1 MDIVEKARIFATA
14 AHEAIGQKSKYTD
27 EPYIAHPQRVVI
39 RLRMVGVSDAILA
52 AAWLH
57 DTVEDTHVTFATIL
71 REFGKEIAELVDQ
84 VTDISK
90 PEDGNRAVRKA
101 LDLEHLASAS
111 PDAKTLK
118 LADLIDNSES
128 ITRYDTGFAKVYMKE
143 KEALLKVLTEGNKVL
158 WKMANE
164 IVQKYKVKH
173 PED

>member
-1 MDIVEKARIFATA
+1 MGNVEKARIFATA
-14 AHEAIGQKSKYTD
+14 AHEAIDQKHKYTN
-27 EPYIAHPQRVVI
+27 EPYIVHPRHVVGI
-39 RLRMVGVSDAILA
+39 LRLVNAKENLLA

-84 VTDISK
+84 VTDVSK

-101 LDLEHLASAS
+101 LDLKHLASAS

-118 LADLIDNSES
+118 LADLIDNSVW
-128 ITRYDTGFAKVYMKE
+128 ITRYDPKFAKVYMKE
-143 KEALLKVLTEGNKVL
+143 KEALLKVLTEGNEVL
-158 WKMANE
+158 WKMANK
-164 IVQKYKVKH
+164 IVQKYKTEH